1 MDPEQM
7 RDRIGI
13 QMLAVALVAET
24 HCIAR
29 EPIDRWPTT
38 LKSVKFHQ
46 TSNEL
51 ESIFLEFRHIA
62 TDLQVFIADHYSSL
76 GNAGPPLILDHDLA
90 SLWEMGAALS
100 HLRSGVLSSLFED
113 FKSLSSTA
121 LYFKRRFD
129 PVEY

>member
-1 MDPEQM
+1 MDPQQM
-7 RDRIGI
+7 HRIQI
-13 QMLAVALVAET
+13 LAVALVAET

-29 EPIDRWPTT
+29 EPIDRWPTS

-51 ESIFLEFRHIA
+51 ESIFLEFRRIA
-62 TDLQVFIADHYSSL
+62 TDLQVFIADHYSML
-76 GNAGPPLILDHDLA
+76 RNATEAPPLIPDHDLP
-90 SLWEMGAALS
+90 SLLELGAALS

-121 LYFKRRFD
+121 LYLKRRFD
-129 PVEY
+129 PAES